1 MVFVQVNVGIIN
13 YFIGVD
19 MKKILALCTAS
30 VISINVANASGIPV
44 VDGANLTQN
53 LMDYITYIE
62 QKIELIQ
69 QTTTQADQLKNLIQQ
84 EVNQVKD
91 MTANHLGV
99 WNSINSQLQT
109 IHDVASG
116 IENIQNEYSTA
127 LQFIQENYGDSAFWE
142 ECQKS
147 ATSCSIAQ
155 NSARATNLKQQYTAM
170 GVAEETYKL
179 TNQSLNKVNQIASQ
193 IDSGGNLGTTT
204 MLQKLGMVQA
214 ESAQLLANM
223 QNTQAAMLNAVAAA
237 EVERTTD
244 KYNKEQ
250 KAINT
255 NLYFY
260 HY

>member
-1 MVFVQVNVGIIN
+1 
-13 YFIGVD
+13 

-91 MTANHLGV
+91 MTANHLGI

-116 IENIQNEYSTA
+116 IENIQNEYSSA
-127 LQFIQENYGDSAFWE
+127 LQFIQENYG
-142 ECQKS
+142 
-147 ATSCSIAQ
+147 
-155 NSARATNLKQQYTAM
+155 
-170 GVAEETYKL
+170 
-179 TNQSLNKVNQIASQ
+179 
-193 IDSGGNLGTTT
+193 
-204 MLQKLGMVQA
+204 
-214 ESAQLLANM
+214 
-223 QNTQAAMLNAVAAA
+223 
-237 EVERTTD
+237 
-244 KYNKEQ
+244 
-250 KAINT
+250 
-255 NLYFY
+255 
-260 HY
+260 